1 MREGTASQSQLEE
14 TQGPIAMN
22 PEMWVQLT
30 VEQHQK
36 TSWLLEEQQQKTAFL
51 LNTVQQLQEEM
62 IRVQRDNERLL
73 QDQER
78 ILKSLSDRK
87 N

>member
-1 MREGTASQSQLEE
+1 MASQSQPNEN
-14 TQGPIAMN
+14 QGQTIMN

-36 TSWLLEEQQQKTAFL
+36 TSKMLEEQQQQTTSL

-62 IRVQRDNERLL
+62 IRVRKDNERPLL
-73 QDQER
+73 DQER
-78 ILKSLSDRK
+78 ILKSIYDKQNQEMR
-87 N
+87 